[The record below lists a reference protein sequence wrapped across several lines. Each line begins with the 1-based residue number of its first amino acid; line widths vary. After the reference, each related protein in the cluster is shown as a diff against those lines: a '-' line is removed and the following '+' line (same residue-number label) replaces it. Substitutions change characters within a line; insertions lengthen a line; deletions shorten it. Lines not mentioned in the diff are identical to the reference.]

1 MTEVVFFS
9 EGFPRSGATRVAPL
23 SRMTPRELP
32 NFEIVLVMKDHYVW
46 GGGTSTLTHYKG

>member
-9 EGFPRSGATRVAPL
+9 EGFLRSGATRVAPL